1 MKLISFLQETKKEA
15 LKVTWLKRKDLILS
29 TLSVFLIVGL
39 FSVFFLLADLLISK
53 FITYIIGVSN

>member
-1 MKLISFLQETKKEA
+1 MKLISLLQETKKEA

-39 FSVFFLLADLLISK
+39 FSVFFLVADLLISK

>member
-39 FSVFFLLADLLISK
+39 FSVFFLVADLLISK

>member
-29 TLSVFLIVGL
+29 TFSVFLIVGL